1 MIYLL
6 LTVIFQ
12 VFIIRRRGKI
22 RFPEGVHS
30 PCEYYELLQELIQD
44 ITKYYQT
51 TKFQTDSL
59 NFTQVIVGQ
68 RNVKISTICVRVS
81 TYYFFVRRPQ
91 NEFPRP
97 IWKSRNPKCITL
109 LYIGYFAAS
118 IRAAKSH
125 FCPPAGKR
133 QLPGRCAK
141 RSCRLPAPSSRKI
154 VYWPWPVKKKASDH
168 MFVNL
173 GFALA
178 DNYMSSETFLIL
190 LTMGRN
196 ILFCGLR
203 TKNFFSKTN

>member
-141 RSCRLPAPSSRKI
+141 RSCRLPAPSSRKKSI
-154 VYWPWPVKKKASDH
+154 LTLASKKESLRSHVCQPRLRLGRQLHVIRDISYFTDH
-168 MFVNL
+168 
-173 GFALA
+173 G
-178 DNYMSSETFLIL
+178 S
-190 LTMGRN
+190 
-196 ILFCGLR
+196 
-203 TKNFFSKTN
+203 